1 MYLAGNPIIL
11 ISLLFRNRRISF
23 SRLPLLCIYMLKT
36 ISSFFYGMI
45 ELAFCTRKI
54 ENTVINDAPIFV
66 LGHYRNG
73 TTLLQ
78 KLLCSD
84 NNFGSIRYQ
93 DGFFPISAFI
103 FPGITRRIQQLM
115 ISVFGIKNI
124 FFNNMTLKLNDP
136 GEEDLYMIS
145 GSSRYSTAWGFVFPR
160 AIMQYFNKWTIFDNN
175 KEKEKWK
182 RAYSYYLKRIT
193 LKNDHKPL
201 ILKSPPNIARIKVL
215 LEMFPNARFVFIS
228 RNPYH
233 VYYSM
238 QNLWDNVIEKYF
250 TLQKISVPERN
261 KIILNLYSALMG
273 QYMADRGLIPE
284 GRHIEIRFEDLEMDP
299 IGEVERIY
307 SSLDI
312 PDFEQSIDKIKNRL
326 ELEKG
331 YSKNKYDYDEK
342 TLNIISENW
351 GEFIDEWGY
360 RKPETMKHEVIN

>member
-23 SRLPLLCIYMLKT
+23 SSLHLLCIYMMKT

-45 ELAFCTRKI
+45 ELVFYAREI

-84 NNFGSIRYQ
+84 SNFGSIKYQ
-93 DGFFPISAFI
+93 DVFFPISAFI

-124 FFNNMTLKLNDP
+124 FFNNMTLRLNDP

-160 AIMQYFNKWTIFDNN
+160 AIMKYFNKWTIFDNN

-182 RAYSYYLKRIT
+182 RAYSYYMKRIT
-193 LKNDHKPL
+193 LKNDHRPL
-201 ILKSPPNIARIKVL
+201 VLKSPPNIARIKVL
-215 LEMFPNARFVFIS
+215 LELFPNARFVFIS

-233 VYYSM
+233 VFYSM
-238 QNLWDNVIEKYF
+238 QNLWTNVIEKYF
-250 TLQKISVPERN
+250 TLQKISVHERHD
-261 KIILNLYSALMG
+261 IILSLYSTLMS
-273 QYMADRGLIPE
+273 QYIEDRGLIPE
-284 GRHIEIRFEDLEMDP
+284 GQHIEIRFEDLEQDP
-299 IGEVERIY
+299 IGEIEKIY

-312 PDFEQSIDKIKNRL
+312 PGFDLSIESIKGRL

-331 YSKNKYDYDEK
+331 YSKNSYNYDEK
-342 TLNIISENW
+342 TLDIISEKW
-351 GEFIDEWGY
+351 GDFIHEWNY
-360 RKPETMKHEVIN
+360 QRPETTK